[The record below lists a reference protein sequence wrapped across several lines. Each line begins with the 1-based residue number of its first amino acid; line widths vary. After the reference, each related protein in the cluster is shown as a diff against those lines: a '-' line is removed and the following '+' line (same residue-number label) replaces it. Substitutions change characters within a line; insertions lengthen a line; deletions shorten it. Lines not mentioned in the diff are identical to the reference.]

1 VDTIN
6 QRLAT
11 LDHAISTE
19 ELAAIW
25 GMKPW
30 TVRDWIR
37 THRLSAYKMG
47 NEWKIDPADALKF
60 WQARKV
66 GK

>member
-1 VDTIN
+1 MDTIA
-6 QRLAT
+6 QRLAMI
-11 LDHAISTE
+11 DHALSTD

-25 GMKPW
+25 GLRPW

-37 THRLSAYKMG
+37 SHRLPAYELG

-60 WQARKV
+60 WKLRRSVK
-66 GK
+66 

>member
-1 VDTIN
+1 VETITE
-6 QRLAT
+6 RLASF
-11 LDHAISTE
+11 DRAISTD

-37 THRLSAYKMG
+37 SRRLPAYKMG
-47 NEWKIDPADALKF
+47 NEWKIDPADAVKF
-60 WQARKV
+60 WELRRSRK
-66 GK
+66 